1 MSEPNAGG
9 RPTAYTPELATAI
22 CEQIADG
29 LSLRQICV
37 KDSMPS
43 QSMVF
48 RWLAQPD
55 RGGFRE
61 QYARAREAQAD
72 KLADEILEI
81 ADETE
86 GDFIGKEL
94 GDGTVVEVA
103 DHEHIQRSK
112 LRVDARKWKA
122 AKLAPKK
129 YGDRVI
135 NEHGG
140 LDGEPVKVE
149 TTIRRVIVDPKKPE
163 GHSDSPRVPAFTWP
177 GKV

>member
-1 MSEPNAGG
+1 MSEPNTGG

-37 KDSMPS
+37 KDGMPS

-55 RGGFRE
+55 RVGFRE

-94 GDGTVVEVA
+94 GDGTVVEVV

-140 LDGEPVKVE
+140 LDGEPVKIE
-149 TTIRRVIVDPKKPE
+149 TIRRIIVDPKQPA
-163 GHSDSPRVPAFTWP
+163 GHSDSPGVPAFAWP